1 VKYAVAGLAIEIRGE
16 PSKHFSIEVFLTI
29 MAADFMRFGWVVAC
43 GVRSCGENGK
53 AVSFIHFLTWKTG
66 LQAQGWLV
74 YTRAQLDYI
83 YLRLRLEVFDLVYK
97 ASILYGALLYHWNSL
112 SNQVQQV
119 VKIEVLIQVPLLT
132 L

>member
-1 VKYAVAGLAIEIRGE
+1 MASNETEIFIECFSSYHHNDSLNNE
-16 PSKHFSIEVFLTI
+16 KWWNSKHLFIAEVQQLYSVMVVGLD
-29 MAADFMRFGWVVAC
+29 MA
-43 GVRSCGENGK
+43 
-53 AVSFIHFLTWKTG
+53 
-66 LQAQGWLV
+66 
-74 YTRAQLDYI
+74 
-83 YLRLRLEVFDLVYK
+83 EVFDLVYK